1 MSTYISPGL
10 KKTRIL
16 GGRKKGS
23 ANVRREETVRGKSK
37 IVLYEKLQAK
47 QEEQGYS
54 ICLRSGNL
62 NDSGT
67 TFIRGSKDNK
77 VCNYTAAIKADS
89 DEYVLL
95 ESSHSVACIETQ
107 I

>member
-67 TFIRGSKDNK
+67 TFIRCEN
-77 VCNYTAAIKADS
+77 NRYF
-89 DEYVLL
+89 EYKNISFCMLKR
-95 ESSHSVACIETQ
+95 
-107 I
+107 